1 MLALLLVAACVLPR
15 PCSTKPGSACKPLL
29 HVLAALLLLRGAH
42 GAAACSCAGRMVCW
56 LCCMLLQ
63 ESVTQAGQLI
73 KIIRVEEL
81 RLCGLAAAGGA
92 EQAICNLKACAE
104 VHAWGCMWAL
114 PSLRCAHQEVLH
126 AILQLLLLLLML
138 WCAMAGTKASV
149 LPLGA
154 ARGCAALL

>member
-1 MLALLLVAACVLPR
+1 
-15 PCSTKPGSACKPLL
+15 
-29 HVLAALLLLRGAH
+29 
-42 GAAACSCAGRMVCW
+42 
-56 LCCMLLQ
+56 
-63 ESVTQAGQLI
+63 
-73 KIIRVEEL
+73 
-81 RLCGLAAAGGA
+81 
-92 EQAICNLKACAE
+92 
-104 VHAWGCMWAL
+104 MWAL